1 MRLAIVLAAGTARDA
16 NLFVGILIGIVIG
29 FLGGPALRHWL
40 VYREWTEASREAE
53 LTDELLAR
61 LGELPEP
68 VDQDEPPQPD
78 DGVRRVR
85 WPTSR

>member
-1 MRLAIVLAAGTARDA
+1 MPLAIVLAGTAREA

-29 FLGGPALRHWL
+29 ILVGPVLRHWL
-40 VYREWTEASREAE
+40 VVREWNQASREAE
-53 LTDELLAR
+53 LTDELLSR

-68 VDQDEPPQPD
+68 LDLDEPPQAD